1 MDIQSGSHH
10 LRVDTTESELR
21 FDITYI
27 TCNNLLCPCHLL
39 CIALILHFL
48 GIFWIYPVLL

>member
-10 LRVDTTESELR
+10 LRVDTTKSELR

-27 TCNNLLCPCHLL
+27 TCNNPLCPCHL
-39 CIALILHFL
+39 
-48 GIFWIYPVLL
+48 PVLLLFCIF